1 VARLILAA
9 GHADDVRE
17 SVKGWLRRAE
27 MDEDIYYF
35 SIHADEELVGQI
47 FLHDIDETAG
57 EALVGY
63 HLFDYQARG
72 RGVGTKALQLLQRF
86 VQTETT
92 LKRLIL
98 ITSADN
104 AASRRAAERPVSP
117 MWVPLGR
124 IPRVFC
130 SLGVRALAKSAV
142 THYKNTSYGRFSHSL
157 LESIMNHF
165 ETDDCNL
172 QTRLERAASEPFE
185 GGIFTPTRPND
196 REPANLELRGRR
208 ARRVR

>member
-1 VARLILAA
+1 MTLHTGSPYQDRDVTLSAPVARLILAA

-104 AASRRAAERPVSP
+104 AASRRAAEKASFTYVGSP
-117 MWVPLGR
+117 REDPT
-124 IPRVFC
+124 
-130 SLGVRALAKSAV
+130 GV
-142 THYKNTSYGRFSHSL
+142 L
-157 LESIMNHF
+157 LTWS
-165 ETDDCNL
+165 TCP
-172 QTRLERAASEPFE
+172 S
-185 GGIFTPTRPND
+185 PNQ
-196 REPANLELRGRR
+196 P
-208 ARRVR
+208 